1 MEAVVGLL
9 VMLLRV
15 SSGVETYCDG
25 RQNGAQ
31 CYGALGGTVFLQ
43 LMENTSEIYQ
53 FQWTKNNTV
62 IIYWRNNY
70 FLENKIQ
77 DRSLFTPSD
86 GTLRINNLNRND
98 GGEYKLEIY
107 DSNGLKLSPRY
118 LQFSIQA
125 PVSSVL
131 LVSECLS
138 QGEMRVSCSSD
149 GGDSPQYSWTL
160 DGHTLTDAELLSGNK
175 ETNNIT
181 LKQHVSGN
189 LVCSVRN
196 HVSHVSKEETIS
208 DCGFIFINCMSSN
221 GTHISQ
227 WVFAANNTLC
237 VGPTTTVTTVC
248 KETETIVSGKPI
260 TNVSNNIKNQ
270 TASDGSWIFSKIF
283 CLCPTDQSLLI
294 FGLRAAVAFLILTG
308 IFVYFSLKKNK
319 TKKVEDSVLMVE
331 MRSSTSQL

>member
-1 MEAVVGLL
+1 MEAVVGFVVALL
-9 VMLLRV
+9 TV
-15 SSGVETYCDG
+15 SH
-25 RQNGAQ
+25 
-31 CYGALGGTVFLQ
+31 
-43 LMENTSEIYQ
+43 ENQ
-53 FQWTKNNTV
+53 
-62 IIYWRNNY
+62 
-70 FLENKIQ
+70 IQ
-77 DRSLFTPSD
+77 ERSLFTPSN
-86 GTLRINNLNRND
+86 GTLRINNLSRND

-107 DSNGLKLSPRY
+107 DSNGRM
-118 LQFSIQA
+118 LQQRSQHFCIQA

-138 QGEMRVSCSSD
+138 QGEMRVSCSSE

-208 DCGFIFINCMSSN
+208 DCGFIFINCTSSN

-237 VGPTTTVTTVC
+237 VEPTTNPTTIAD
-248 KETETIVSGKPI
+248 T
-260 TNVSNNIKNQ
+260 Q
-270 TASDGSWIFSKIF
+270 TSTADHSVLRCGLQSAVAV
-283 CLCPTDQSLLI
+283 LSLLSI
-294 FGLRAAVAFLILTG
+294 FG
-308 IFVYFSLKKNK
+308 YFYWKKRKYANV
-319 TKKVEDSVLMVE
+319 TNDYW
-331 MRSSTSQL
+331 